1 MFDHGVKNV
10 SHYCIQLI
18 TQSALPDGAMV
29 DDVVVFSESLSVDAT
44 VEIEAVLATV
54 VDDSGI
60 IGTIKSY
67 KYKILKTLQ
76 QRK

>member
-1 MFDHGVKNV
+1 
-10 SHYCIQLI
+10 
-18 TQSALPDGAMV
+18 MV
-29 DDVVVFSESLSVDAT
+29 DDVVVFSGSLSVDAT

-60 IGTIKSY
+60 IGTIKSH

-76 QRK
+76 QRLEPQMTL

>member
-1 MFDHGVKNV
+1 
-10 SHYCIQLI
+10 
-18 TQSALPDGAMV
+18 MV
-29 DDVVVFSESLSVDAT
+29 DDVVVFSGSLSVDAT

-60 IGTIKSY
+60 IGTIKSH